1 MPPASPVPGWS
12 SGEVCTLSV
21 AIRLIG
27 ALRRDKGHHL
37 RWENLSTARS
47 VPGASPAGGDVA
59 PRRDNQDVRKTAVVT
74 GASSGIGAATARRLA
89 AEGFN
94 VVLAARRRERLDALV
109 EQIGKEVPGA
119 GRLAA
124 VTLDVTSQDSVDAL
138 AAGLPACHVLV
149 NNAGGAI
156 GMEPVAEADPEDWRV
171 MYDTNV
177 LGLLRVTKALLPKL
191 IDSGDGH
198 VVNITSLAGHVPYEG
213 GAGYNAAKHAAV
225 AVNEVMRLELV
236 DKPVRVTE
244 IAPGM
249 VHTEE
254 FSLVRFRGDAER
266 AAKVYEGVPEP
277 LVAEDVADCV
287 AWAVT
292 RPSHVNIDRIDV
304 QPRVQATPYKIH
316 RV

>member
-1 MPPASPVPGWS
+1 M
-12 SGEVCTLSV
+12 
-21 AIRLIG
+21 
-27 ALRRDKGHHL
+27 
-37 RWENLSTARS
+37 
-47 VPGASPAGGDVA
+47 GG
-59 PRRDNQDVRKTAVVT
+59 VRKTAVVT

-266 AAKVYEGVPEP
+266 AAKVYEGVPDP
-277 LVAEDVADCV
+277 LTADDIADVIAF
-287 AWAVT
+287 AVT
-292 RPSHVNIDRIDV
+292 RPPHVNIDQIVVR
-304 QPRVQATPYKIH
+304 PRAQAAQHKVH
-316 RV
+316 RVTQDA